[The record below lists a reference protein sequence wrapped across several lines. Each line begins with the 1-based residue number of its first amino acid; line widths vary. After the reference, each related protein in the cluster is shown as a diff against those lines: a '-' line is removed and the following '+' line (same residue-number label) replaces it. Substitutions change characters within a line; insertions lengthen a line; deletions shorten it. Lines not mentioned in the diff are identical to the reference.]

1 MSFHKADCAP
11 SRSTVLDVIYAD
23 FWNFQASATLKE
35 LEKVAAI
42 RLAAINILAKWA
54 GGIFR
59 V

>member
-1 MSFHKADCAP
+1 MSFHKTDCAP
-11 SRSTVLDVIYAD
+11 SRSTVLDATHAD